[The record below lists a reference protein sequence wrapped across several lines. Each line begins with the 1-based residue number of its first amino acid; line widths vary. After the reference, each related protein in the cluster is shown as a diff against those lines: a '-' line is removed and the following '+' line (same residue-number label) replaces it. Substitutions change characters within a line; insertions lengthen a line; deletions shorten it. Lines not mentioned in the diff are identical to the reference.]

1 MRTSRDACMDS
12 KVVRADFGS
21 GLICHRA
28 QKCCA
33 LKSSAPFGAR
43 QDNYADLLGLQTR
56 RGSNHSTAHVGE
68 SNSRSN
74 VFRSVA
80 HQLASPAVG
89 KFSRASS
96 AGGRRLFAIK
106 LRKSDRVGRR
116 GLSEPREDFSRLTT
130 YAIPWLYQYLYPWLE
145 SVCVPSCWKV
155 LSASSAGG
163 RRHLRLNFANQ
174 IVSVAEDCLSP
185 ERTFHGCT
193 LMQFR
198 GSNSW
203 LYFCELRSIMIDDR
217 NHPRL
222 QNITM
227 NPVVVNPISPNAN
240 AYPYFQCSSGIK
252 SKFIP

>member
-1 MRTSRDACMDS
+1 MIIIQDFSCGRKGVNTAIFTRQTCMDS

-21 GLICHRA
+21 GLIRPRA
-28 QKCCA
+28 QTCCA
-33 LKSSAPFGAR
+33 ELRRLARLANSPGFKS
-43 QDNYADLLGLQTR
+43 
-56 RGSNHSTAHVGE
+56 
-68 SNSRSN
+68 
-74 VFRSVA
+74 FRC
-80 HQLASPAVG
+80 PRWRI
-89 KFSRASS
+89 KFSLERFSDPSRIRLRAQ
-96 AGGRRLFAIK
+96 
-106 LRKSDRVGRR
+106 
-116 GLSEPREDFSRLTT
+116 P
-130 YAIPWLYQYLYPWLE
+130 LE
-145 SVCVPSCWKV
+145 SSLGRVPQAADVACNQTS
-155 LSASSAGG
+155 
-163 RRHLRLNFANQ
+163 LNR

-203 LYFCELRSIMIDDR
+203 LYFCALRSIMIDER